1 MIPEERTVLERARV
15 ARLATA
21 TEDGIPHVVP
31 ICFAILEP
39 PHSNHDDGS
48 GLRIVSAIDEKP
60 KSSRT
65 LQRVRDVRA
74 NPRVALLVDRYSEDW
89 SRLAWVQVRG
99 RARVVSS
106 EPDEDGDASMGVST
120 GNHGDGVAA
129 LESKYEQYGDHDLHD
144 RPILEIRVD
153 RVLSWGALEAY
164 S

>member
-21 TEDGIPHVVP
+21 TEDGTPHVVP
-31 ICFAILEP
+31 ICYAILEP
-39 PHSNHDDGS
+39 AHSNRDDDS

-65 LQRVRDVRA
+65 LQRVRDVQA
-74 NPRVALLVDRYSEDW
+74 NPRVALLVDQYREDW

-106 EPDEDGDASMGVST
+106 DPDGDADASTSVST
-120 GNHGDGVAA
+120 SDHDDGVAA